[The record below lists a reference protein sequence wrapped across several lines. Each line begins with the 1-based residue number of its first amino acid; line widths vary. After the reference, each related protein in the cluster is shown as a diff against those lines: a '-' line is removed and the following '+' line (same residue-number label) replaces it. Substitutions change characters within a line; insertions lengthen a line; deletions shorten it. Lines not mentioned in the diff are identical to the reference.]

1 MKQPTDSS
9 TVIHDGETLG
19 GLELFLYVAGVFVGL
34 LALTGAAMMVMSP
47 PSVPS
52 AFPGWLLLL
61 VWLIGGL
68 GLAGGLI
75 GLAVMLGR
83 QRALLLHSGGLSEQI
98 ARQEE
103 MGRLLDEMETLQQLL
118 INPDRTPP
126 PPAADEPEPPAPV
139 PAAPAPTPL
148 PADIEA
154 QSRRATDLMA
164 ASRFDDAVALVE
176 GLLKK
181 FPDHD
186 DTRTLLARVRHE
198 AQTYQEEQCNRYYEL
213 IQEHAQNRNWVAAVE
228 AAHRLIHDFP
238 DVQQADEAKVMMP
251 TLVDNARLQE
261 VRDYRHS
268 IRTLLT
274 QQDFEELV
282 KLGEY
287 ILDNYPETAL
297 ADELRTNLPRWRQ
310 GQP

>member
-1 MKQPTDSS
+1 MQHPTESS
-9 TVIHDGETLG
+9 TVIRDGETLG

-34 LALTGAAMMVMSP
+34 LGLTGAAMMAMDP
-47 PSVPS
+47 PSATS
-52 AFPGWLLLL
+52 ALPGWLLLL

-103 MGRLLDEMETLQQLL
+103 MGRLLEEMETLQQLL
-118 INPDRTPP
+118 INPDRTQP
-126 PPAADEPEPPAPV
+126 PPAADEPAPAPPAPK
-139 PAAPAPTPL
+139 PASL
-148 PADIEA
+148 DIED
-154 QSRRATDLMA
+154 QSRRAADLMA

-186 DTRTLLARVRHE
+186 GTRTLLTRVRHE
-198 AQTYQEEQCNRYYEL
+198 AQTYHEEQCNRYYEL
-213 IQEHAQNRNWVAAVE
+213 IQEHALNRNWLAAVE

-238 DVQQADEAKVMMP
+238 DATQADEAKVMMP

-268 IRTLLT
+268 IRTLLM

-282 KLGEY
+282 KLAEY

-297 ADELRTNLPRWRQ
+297 AEELRTNLPRWRQ
-310 GQP
+310 SQP